1 MYCNEYGTDWKTRLS
16 MVQLYYNSTPQSRT
30 GYSPHYVMTGR
41 DMKLP
46 IDIALET
53 VRNSDIPASAS
64 FAEELVTLWN
74 SVKAKLEK
82 D

>member
-1 MYCNEYGTDWKTRLS
+1 
-16 MVQLYYNSTPQSRT
+16 
-30 GYSPHYVMTGR
+30 MTGR